1 MKESSIL
8 GYFVCVQNKKNTSDN
23 KTIREVFDSLGS
35 IRGQIILPYACYVF
49 SEKNDC
55 RPEKPV

>member
-1 MKESSIL
+1 M
-8 GYFVCVQNKKNTSDN
+8 CVQNKKNTSDN